1 MENKETT
8 QQAAPAQKEQAE
20 AKKGKTATE
29 QNKDTAEK
37 KKTTSVLEKV
47 GKAAIQE
54 HGFAQVFVTA
64 DGMVFKQEGDA
75 KNHAANLSNRSILT
89 VKK

>member
-8 QQAAPAQKEQAE
+8 QQAAPAPKEQ
-20 AKKGKTATE
+20 AKKGKTAE
-29 QNKDTAEK
+29 QNKDTADK
-37 KKTTSVLEKV
+37 KKNTSVLEKV

-54 HGFAQVFVTA
+54 HGLAEVFVTS
-64 DGMVFKQEGDA
+64 DGMVFKQESDA

>member
-8 QQAAPAQKEQAE
+8 QQAAIAPKEQAE
-20 AKKGKTATE
+20 AKKGKTAE
-29 QNKDTAEK
+29 QSKDTADK

-54 HGFAQVFVTA
+54 HGFAQVFVTS
-64 DGMVFKQEGDA
+64 DGMVFKQESDA